1 MFYNDDT
8 TEIDIDSLRSDLLDY
23 FGTAAFSVVV
33 VKLRE
38 VIGAAKNFCFETCIS
53 VTASGACPRRLQW
66 RTSCEWK
73 TPTRTSL
80 LRSHRS
86 VGSI

>member
-23 FGTAAFSVVV
+23 FGTAVFSVVV

-38 VIGAAKNFCFETCIS
+38 VIGAAKNFCLTIS
-53 VTASGACPRRLQW
+53 RSASSR
-66 RTSCEWK
+66 
-73 TPTRTSL
+73 
-80 LRSHRS
+80 
-86 VGSI
+86 